1 MGQKKFHQK
10 HLKSSRSLIK
20 VLSIYGSSISLPHVS
35 GIRPSLTW
43 LYQFAFR
50 VKLISG
56 NDQEASKNVAHVK
69 VVKTETKNHLVT
81 FTKVQDNPWYT
92 LKKKTFCRYLW
103 HANLGLHFQ
112 TADFYEMS
120 FYHFMKVYCDGGLTT
135 IV

>member
-35 GIRPSLTW
+35 GIRPSLIW

-69 VVKTETKNHLVT
+69 VVKTETKNHFVT
-81 FTKVQDNPWYT
+81 FTKVQDNP
-92 LKKKTFCRYLW
+92 
-103 HANLGLHFQ
+103 
-112 TADFYEMS
+112 
-120 FYHFMKVYCDGGLTT
+120 
-135 IV
+135 

>member
-69 VVKTETKNHLVT
+69 SGQNW
-81 FTKVQDNPWYT
+81 D
-92 LKKKTFCRYLW
+92 KKSFCY
-103 HANLGLHFQ
+103 
-112 TADFYEMS
+112 FYQGS
-120 FYHFMKVYCDGGLTT
+120 G
-135 IV
+135 